1 VLIRENLWPKNLSII
16 SNPKTIKEAF
26 ERNKKAIE
34 LRPSVGQS
42 TAQTMIRVR
51 NGTTCE
57 ITASGKKLICD
68 IGTEAGGNDAGPGPG
83 ILERGAL
90 GSCLAI
96 GYATWAAYMEV
107 PIHNIEVEVESD
119 FDASGQFGI
128 ADIPPGFK
136 ELRYRVTIESP
147 APEETVRELIEKADA
162 HSPVLDD
169 FKRPI
174 PVEREIE
181 IKSTKAKPS

>member
-1 VLIRENLWPKNLSII
+1 MAD
-16 SNPKTIKEAF
+16 PKTIKEAF

-34 LRPSVGQS
+34 LRPSIRKS
-42 TAQTMIRVR
+42 TARTTIRVR

-57 ITASGKKLICD
+57 IESGSKKMVCD
-68 IGTEAGGNDAGPGPG
+68 VGTDAGGNDAGPGPG

-96 GYATWAAYMEV
+96 GYATWAAYLEIPV
-107 PIHNIEVEVESD
+107 DNIEVEVESD

-136 ELRYRVTIESP
+136 ALRYQVMIESP
-147 APEETVRELIEKADA
+147 APKEKVQELIEKADA

-169 FKRPI
+169 FRRPI
-174 PVEREIE
+174 PVKREINIVE
-181 IKSTKAKPS
+181 NSTTQ

>member
-1 VLIRENLWPKNLSII
+1 MPICENLWPKTLNIM
-16 SNPKTIKEAF
+16 PAPETIKEAF

-34 LRPSVGQS
+34 LRPSIGKS
-42 TAQTMIRVR
+42 TATTKIRVR

-57 ITASGKKLICD
+57 ITASGKKLVCD
-68 IGTEAGGNDAGPGPG
+68 VGTEAGGNDAGPGPG

-96 GYATWAAYMEV
+96 GYATWAAYLEV
-107 PIHNIEVEVESD
+107 PVDNIEVEVESD
-119 FDASGQFGI
+119 FDARGQF
-128 ADIPPGFK
+128 ALSDDPPGFK

-147 APEETVRELIEKADA
+147 APEESIRELIEKADA

-169 FKRPI
+169 FRRPI
-174 PVEREIE
+174 PVERKVN
-181 IKSTKAKPS
+181 IKSTKADTS